1 MTTAG
6 APENPDNLFDAITR
20 CDLGALDDLL
30 SAGADPDEIDLHGHQ
45 STPLAWACAH
55 GDEGAV
61 RALLAAGARP
71 DTAASAPPLVEA
83 TTHGFVDLVVL
94 LLEAGADVDDADDSG
109 ATALWVAAASG
120 FADIARKLVEAGA
133 DRTLADL
140 DGVTPADAARAAE
153 HVQLAAW
160 LDDPASVP
168 ARSPLWREG
177 RDAARA
183 TAEARRLQVI
193 DAAMG
198 TPAAA
203 AEPEWTFSGG
213 IAKSAW
219 VTQDFPSVAA
229 SGNVALVTR
238 MLDAGLAPD
247 WTMAD
252 GGATALMLAA
262 RSGERETVDLLLA
275 RGADANHRNA
285 QGLTALHMTLFKPSA
300 RLHGPV
306 VASLLAAGA
315 DPDAVDGEGQRPL
328 QRAFVHGMVEIATA
342 LIDAGADPFRAD
354 RAGRTPADW
363 IPIEGRKAAA
373 FRTLLDAARA
383 AR

>member
-6 APENPDNLFDAITR
+6 TPASPDNLFDAITR

-30 SAGADPDEIDLHGHQ
+30 AAGADPDEVDLHGHQ

-83 TTHGFVDLVVL
+83 TTHGFVDLIVL
-94 LLEAGADVDDADDSG
+94 LLKAGAGVDEADDSG
-109 ATALWVAAASG
+109 ATALWIAAAAG
-120 FADIARKLVEAGA
+120 FADIARKLVDAGA

-153 HVQLAAW
+153 HAQLAAW

-177 RDAARA
+177 RDAARTA
-183 TAEARRLQVI
+183 AEARRLQVL

-198 TPAAA
+198 IPATD
-203 AEPEWTFSGG
+203 EPEWTFSDG
-213 IAKSAW
+213 IAKSTW

-238 MLDAGLAPD
+238 MLDAGLTPD

-285 QGLTALHMTLFKPSA
+285 QGLTALHMALFKPSA

-328 QRAFVHGMVEIATA
+328 QRAFLHGMVEIATA

-354 RAGRTPADW
+354 RAGRMPADW
-363 IPIEGRKAAA
+363 APTEGRKAAA
-373 FRTLLDAARA
+373 FRTLLEAARA